1 MRVEPRL
8 RERARESE
16 GNPVDPRVL
25 LSPGE
30 TPRLA
35 YLTRGWAAH
44 QAAVSLGPLSHQGR
58 SGFPPSLFPLRAH
71 LQEDVYAL
79 PFQSYPKAAVT
90 SPRFGFS
97 FAKEPDHGVRP
108 KDDQIWPMQLQRNR
122 RMTQVRRPAT
132 SRAFS
137 IASWCR
143 LRSGPT
149 CWKPLHQIPV
159 SLRYRSLTKVRR
171 GELH

>member
-16 GNPVDPRVL
+16 GNPVDPWVL

-58 SGFPPSLFPLRAH
+58 SGFPHSLFPLCAR

-79 PFQSYPKAAVT
+79 PFQPYPKAAVT
-90 SPRFGFS
+90 SQRFGFYPP
-97 FAKEPDHGVRP
+97 KEQDHGLRP
-108 KDDQIWPMQLQRNR
+108 KADQI
-122 RMTQVRRPAT
+122 
-132 SRAFS
+132 
-137 IASWCR
+137 
-143 LRSGPT
+143 
-149 CWKPLHQIPV
+149 
-159 SLRYRSLTKVRR
+159 
-171 GELH
+171 